1 MMQAVKILNLSSYL
15 LKIYLFLILLFFSFK
30 LIAKE
35 VIEEVTVNANQIEQ
49 NSKLGVS
56 TISLS
61 SEDLITKIG
70 SNLGDTLANELGVH
84 NASYGPGVGL
94 PVLRGLSGV
103 RIHLSE
109 DGMGAGDVS
118 SISADHATTIE
129 PLLAESINILK
140 GPSTVIYGNG
150 AIGGTVQV
158 INNRIHEEL
167 NYEDFSSSFEL
178 QRELINDHHRET
190 KVGKFDVEYS
200 NWVLHAGGFVRSS
213 KDMSIPG
220 LAIQEDAI
228 NEIYGISNSDN
239 TFGTVINTD
248 SETDN
253 LSIGLSY
260 VDEGFFFGVSR
271 TLISSEYGL
280 PPGAHNE
287 PSDSP
292 GHSHSH
298 PVGGSIVKQAIV
310 RIDLEQE
317 RDMIKFGFAVDHPR
331 LKNFSLM
338 LGNIVYDH
346 LEFEADPQTGEP
358 LRGTFYSNDTK
369 ELKAK
374 LTHNLLESFNQ
385 NHNGEIGLQWTERSF
400 SANSMQLISNS
411 EDFIPAT
418 DQRGLGLYL
427 YDNLIFQKLSLEL
440 GARYELQ
447 KIIQKELTAN
457 LLPFNTQFMH
467 DPISYET
474 YTFSS
479 ALGYELSEEHLFSLS
494 LSSSQRAP
502 EIQELLSLGSHLATR
517 SYDIGLLLYS
527 DSGDQI
533 STKPE
538 KFNSFDVKWEWVNK
552 LGDIST
558 STFYTQADNFIYQKT
573 EATNALFDVSD
584 NFFRNTCVRLEE
596 CIAVYK
602 YSQEDAVFFGYEWQ
616 WRLIPIN
623 FYNGLLQVEF
633 FSDFVRGRFTEIGD
647 VPRMPPKRNGIA
659 FEWNGGLVNAEL
671 RFSKVFAQNKTGDNE
686 TPTDSY
692 NLLNAHI
699 SYLHELRG
707 LNSSEL
713 LFFLK
718 MKNLLNEDIRR
729 STSFLRNFTPEP
741 GREITLGFRYQ
752 F

>member
-1 MMQAVKILNLSSYL
+1 MMLIKTIIYL
-15 LKIYLFLILLFFSFK
+15 LLAFLKINLFLFFIFFPFK
-30 LIAKE
+30 LIAE
-35 VIEEVTVNANQIEQ
+35 DIIEEVTIIADKIEK
-49 NSKLGVS
+49 NSKLGASV
-56 TISLS
+56 ISLT
-61 SEDLITKIG
+61 EDDLLIKIG

-129 PLLAESINILK
+129 PLLAETIDILK

-167 NYEDFSSSFEL
+167 TFKDLSSSFEVR
-178 QRELINDHHRET
+178 RELLNDHHRET
-190 KVGKFDVEYS
+190 MVGKIDAEHE
-200 NWVLHAGGFVRSS
+200 NWILHAGGFVRSS

-220 LAIQEDAI
+220 VAIQEDAI

-253 LSIGLSY
+253 LSIGVSY
-260 VDEGFFFGVSR
+260 VDESFFFGISR
-271 TLISSEYGL
+271 TVINNEYGL

-317 RDMIKFGFAVDHPR
+317 RDMIKFGFDVDH
-331 LKNFSLM
+331 LKFKNFSLM
-338 LGNIVYDH
+338 LGSIVYDH
-346 LEFEADPQTGEP
+346 LEFEADPQTGVP
-358 LRGTFYSNDTK
+358 LRGTFYFNDTK

-374 LTHNLLESFNQ
+374 LSHTLFDSLNE
-385 NHNGEIGLQWTERSF
+385 NHTGEIGLQWTQRSF
-400 SANSMQLISNS
+400 SAESMDLIFSS

-418 DQRGLGLYL
+418 DQRGIGLYS
-427 YDNLIFQKLSLEL
+427 YDKFQFEKFSFEIGARREIQKL
-440 GARYELQ
+440 
-447 KIIQKELTAN
+447 IQKEFTAT
-457 LLPFNTQFMH
+457 LLPNNTQFMH
-467 DPISYET
+467 APITYEV
-474 YTFSS
+474 YTLSS
-479 ALGYELSEEHLFSLS
+479 ALEYQLSKNHEFNLS

-527 DSGDQI
+527 NNENQ
-533 STKPE
+533 TFPKPE
-538 KFNSFDVKWEWVNK
+538 KFNSVDINWEWTNK
-552 LGDIST
+552 IGDLRT
-558 STFYTQADNFIYQKT
+558 SAFYTKADDFIYQKT
-573 EATNALFDVSD
+573 EATSALFDVSD

-602 YSQEDAVFFGYEWQ
+602 YSQEDAVFFGYESQ
-616 WRLIPIN
+616 LRLNPIN
-623 FYNGLLQVEF
+623 LYSGFLEIEL
-633 FSDFVRGRFTEIGD
+633 FSDFVRGRFPGVGD
-647 VPRMPPKRNGIA
+647 LPRMPPKRNGIS
-659 FEWNGGLVNAEL
+659 FEWNSGLINAEI
-671 RFSKVFAQNKTGDNE
+671 RFSKVFAQNKTGENE
-686 TPTDSY
+686 TSTDSY

-699 SYLHELRG
+699 TYLHELKG
-707 LNSSEL
+707 LNSSEI
-713 LFFLK
+713 LFFLR
-718 MKNLLNEDIRR
+718 MKNLLNEEIRR

-741 GREITLGFRYQ
+741 GREVTLGFRYQ